1 MHTILEN
8 LFKLLLGDNLP
19 PWLLLLISMANIL
32 LIGLIAVVLGIIFK
46 YFLNII
52 NRKIINSDMNE
63 ESKKRKKTLTRV
75 IGYLLSILLGAV
87 TVMFMLSVFGISIAP
102 IIAAAGVA
110 GIAVGFGAQSLV
122 KDYFTGVILLLE
134 NQIRIGDVI
143 EIAGK
148 TGTVESLTLRYVR
161 LREGFGYVHY
171 VPNGVIATVTN
182 KTLEFAYAVMDIGVP
197 YSEDVDRIMDIFRRI
212 GDQIVIDP
220 AFSEKILAP
229 IEIPGIQELGD
240 SAVIIR
246 CKLKV
251 MPMEQWPVQR
261 EFYRLTKIEFDK
273 LGIGFPFP
281 SRSLYIEKTEEK

>member
-19 PWLLLLISMANIL
+19 HWLILLISMANIL

-52 NRKIINSDMNE
+52 NRKIIDSDMNE

-75 IGYLLSILLGAV
+75 IGYLLSILLGAI

-161 LREGFGYVHY
+161 LRDGNGYVHY

-197 YSEDVDRIMDIFRRI
+197 YSEDADRIMSIFKEI
-212 GDQIVIDP
+212 GDQMISSP

-229 IEIPGIQELGD
+229 IEIPGIQELAD

-246 CKLKV
+246 CRLKV

-261 EFYRLTKIEFDK
+261 EFYRLAKIEFDK

-281 SRSLYIEKTEEK
+281 SRSLYIEKTTDK

>member
-8 LFKLLLGDNLP
+8 LFKLFLGDNLP
-19 PWLLLLISMANIL
+19 YWLILLISMANIL
-32 LIGLIAVVLGIIFK
+32 LIGLIAFVLGIFFK

-52 NRKIINSDMNE
+52 NRKIMDSDVNE

-75 IGYLLSILLGAV
+75 IGYLFSIVLGGI

-134 NQIRIGDVI
+134 NQIRLGDVI

-148 TGTVESLTLRYVR
+148 MGTVESLTLRYVC
-161 LREGFGYVHY
+161 LRDVYGHIHY
-171 VPNGVIATVTN
+171 VPNGDIHTVTN
-182 KTLEFAYAVMDIGVP
+182 KTREFAFAVMDIGIG
-197 YSEDVDRIMDIFRRI
+197 YSEDADRIMDILKDI
-212 GDQIVIDP
+212 GNQMTSDP
-220 AFSEKILAP
+220 IFSEKILAP
-229 IEIPGIQELGD
+229 IEITGIQELAA

-246 CKLKV
+246 CRLKAL
-251 MPMEQWPVQR
+251 PMEQWVIQR
-261 EFYRLTKIEFDK
+261 EFYRRTKIEFDK
-273 LGIGFPFP
+273 LGVGFPFP
-281 SRSLYIEKTEEK
+281 SRTLYIEKTAEK

>member
-171 VPNGVIATVTN
+171 VPNGVISTVTN